1 MAIQF
6 LRGTKSTLS
15 SSNQIFLA
23 GQPVF
28 ESDSGQLKIG
38 DGVNSF
44 SNLPYV
50 GEGLSSGLSGG
61 SKYIDLSDN
70 RRLHWGRDAGPG
82 SDLEDMNPLVDGHW
96 HMNNQMYV
104 VSLPNSLS
112 TIESYIAIS
121 ELGNFNIVSVAIVS
135 SAKIYI
141 TYMWNTEFF
150 HGAWNTSFRYIA
162 ISSN

>member
-1 MAIQF
+1 MIQF
-6 LRGTKSTLS
+6 LRGNKSQLEASQT
-15 SSNQIFLA
+15 IFGD
-23 GQPVF
+23 GQPIF
-28 ESDSGQLKIG
+28 EKDTGQLKVG
-38 DGVNSF
+38 NGVDVF
-44 SNLPYV
+44 SSLPYV

-61 SKYIDLSDN
+61 SNYIDLSDN

-82 SDLEDMNPLVDGHW
+82 SDLEDMSPLVDGHW

-121 ELGNFNIVSVAIVS
+121 ELGDFNIVSVAIVS
-135 SAKIYI
+135 SVNIYI

-150 HGAWNTSFRYIA
+150 HGAWNTAFRYIA

>member
-6 LRGTKSTLS
+6 LRGTKSTLA

-50 GEGLSSGLSGG
+50 GEGLFSDGGEQLS
-61 SKYIDLSDN
+61 LC
-70 RRLHWGRDAGPG
+70 R
-82 SDLEDMNPLVDGHW
+82 V
-96 HMNNQMYV
+96 
-104 VSLPNSLS
+104 
-112 TIESYIAIS
+112 
-121 ELGNFNIVSVAIVS
+121 
-135 SAKIYI
+135 
-141 TYMWNTEFF
+141 
-150 HGAWNTSFRYIA
+150 
-162 ISSN
+162 

>member
-15 SSNQIFLA
+15 NSNQIFLA

-50 GEGLSSGLSGG
+50 GEGLSSELSGG
-61 SKYIDLSDN
+61 SKYIDLSDS
-70 RRLHWGRDAGPG
+70 RRLHWGRDTGPG
-82 SDLEDMNPLVDGHW
+82 SDLEDMSPLVDGHW
-96 HMNNQMYV
+96 RMNNQMYV
-104 VSLPNSLS
+104 TSLPNSLS
-112 TIESYIAIS
+112 TIESYVAIS
-121 ELGNFNIVSVAIVS
+121 ELGDFNIVSVAIVS
-135 SAKIYI
+135 SNKIYI

-150 HGAWNTSFRYIA
+150 HGSWNASFRYIA